1 MARAFSMTGSVR
13 LSPQWTD
20 DLNTTSVLDSTLI
33 NLALTLADGTGAGQ
47 ANCYWKDV
55 RTVSVNQSD
64 TIALDDLPLKAFSGD
79 GTLVL
84 SALRLIYVRNLS
96 ATQRLTYVFDESQR
110 SIALTPG
117 GFFVWSGSVT
127 LGGSVVEPTFSQT
140 EIQISNGAG
149 VAANYEILLVG
160 VGTT

>member
-1 MARAFSMTGSVR
+1 MTGAVR

-55 RTVSVNQSD
+55 RTVAGNN
-64 TIALDDLPLKAFSGD
+64 TDDVININGLPLKAFGGN
-79 GTLVL
+79 GTLSL
-84 SALRLIYVRNLS
+84 SEMRLIYVRNLS
-96 ATQRLTYVFDESQR
+96 TTQSLRYLFEESTRTILLSSGGVFLWVGQV
-110 SIALTPG
+110 AQLG
-117 GFFVWSGSVT
+117 QNLNT
-127 LGGSVVEPTFSQT
+127 LPTFSAT
-140 EIQISNGAG
+140 EILVRNTTNA
-149 VAANYEILLVG
+149 AANYEILLVG